1 MPLKKLPIAIFPSL
15 GLPVFLPAA
24 PSCIYI
30 TSLCSPGSGLQQS
43 SGYLINQTPRRQKAT
58 LNSTCR
64 NNIQSRH
71 DTPRGYAT
79 ASKHPGKEP
88 GGSYTGSGRHQ
99 WPTSVH
105 PTPYE
110 IFDQK
115 RGAPYRK
122 TRFFELVKIY
132 HPDRHQHHAPNDALS
147 HAVRL
152 ERYRL
157 IVAANDILCDP
168 ARRRAYDLYG
178 TGWAGKLGLDNLNR
192 EADRSWRKR
201 PGNPSMNATWE
212 DWERWYDEQDGGDGR
227 KKKQRPVYMS
237 NELFVGVL
245 CAFVIIGSMGQA
257 RRATTNGLNVVEMH
271 EKKHAA
277 VSRDMRQRQGD
288 LARLDRH
295 GRVENFLHQR
305 EGWALASPPS
315 RNPTKSYH
323 QDK

>member
-1 MPLKKLPIAIFPSL
+1 MKLSL
-15 GLPVFLPAA
+15 RSF
-24 PSCIYI
+24 I
-30 TSLCSPGSGLQQS
+30 
-43 SGYLINQTPRRQKAT
+43 GYRINQTSKRQTAT
-58 LNSTCR
+58 SGSRFR
-64 NNIQSRH
+64 NNIQRRYDS
-71 DTPRGYAT
+71 PRGYAT
-79 ASKHPGKEP
+79 ASKQPGKDPERGFT
-88 GGSYTGSGRHQ
+88 GGGRHH
-99 WPTSVH
+99 WPTSAH

-132 HPDRHQHHAPNDALS
+132 HPDRHHHQAPNDALS

-178 TGWAGKLGLDNLNR
+178 TGWAGKLGLENINR

-212 DWERWYDEQDGGDGR
+212 DWERWYDEQDGGDGW

-245 CAFVIIGSMGQA
+245 CAMVIIGSMGQA

-271 EKKHAA
+271 EKKHAV
-277 VSRDMRQRQGD
+277 VSRDMRQRQGE

-295 GRVENFLHQR
+295 GRIENFLRQR
-305 EGWALASPPS
+305 EGWALASPPP
-315 RNPTKSYH
+315 RNPTEAYH
-323 QDK
+323 QEK